1 VADKL
6 ELRECYGQALVEA
19 GRENERIVLVEA
31 DLRKSTMGELFRQ
44 EFPERLFE
52 VGIAEQNMIGMAA
65 GLALT
70 GWTAVANSF
79 AVFASGRAFEQI
91 RQSVALPRLNVK
103 IGGSSAGLT
112 DTGDGAT
119 HQSIADLAIM
129 RSLPNMTVLS
139 PADGIE
145 MKQAVKAMLELD
157 GPVYIRV
164 GRIAAP
170 TLYDEDYKF
179 ELGKIVVMRPGKDV
193 TLAATGTM
201 VAVALEAAELLA
213 KEGIDAR
220 VLNVHTLKPLDEE
233 AILAA
238 ARETAGI
245 VTVEEHNIIGG
256 LGSAVAEVVSAAG
269 AGSVVRVGVEDVF
282 GQSANSYEELLAAYG
297 LTPENVRSKA
307 RSLLQ
312 KA

>member
-1 VADKL
+1 MADKM
-6 ELRECYGQALVEA
+6 EMRECYGQALVEA
-19 GRENERIVLVEA
+19 GRENEKIVVLEA

-65 GLALT
+65 GFALT

-91 RQSVALPRLNVK
+91 RQSIALPRLNVK
-103 IGGSSAGLT
+103 IGGSSGGLT

-129 RSLPNMTVLS
+129 RSLPNMTVLC

-145 MKQAVKAMLELD
+145 TKQAVQAMLELD
-157 GPVYIRV
+157 GPVYIRI
-164 GRIAAP
+164 GRIEAP

-179 ELGKIVVMRPGKDV
+179 ELGKIVVMRPGADV
-193 TLAATGTM
+193 TLAAAGTM
-201 VAVALEAAELLA
+201 VGVALEAAKLLA
-213 KEGIDAR
+213 KDGIDAR
-220 VLNVHTLKPLDEE
+220 VLNVHTLKPLDEG

-269 AGSVVRVGVEDVF
+269 GGPVVRVGVADVF
-282 GQSANSYEELLAAYG
+282 GQSSNCYEELLAAYG

-312 KA
+312 KK

>member
-1 VADKL
+1 M
-6 ELRECYGQALVEA
+6 EMRECYGQALVEA
-19 GRENERIVLVEA
+19 GRENEKIVVLEA

-65 GLALT
+65 GFALT

-91 RQSVALPRLNVK
+91 RQSIALPRLNVK
-103 IGGSSAGLT
+103 IGGSSGGLT

-129 RSLPNMTVLS
+129 RSLPNMTVLC

-145 MKQAVKAMLELD
+145 TKQAVQAMLELD
-157 GPVYIRV
+157 GPVYIRI
-164 GRIAAP
+164 GRIEAP

-179 ELGKIVVMRPGKDV
+179 ELGKIVVMRPGEDV
-193 TLAATGTM
+193 TLAAAGTM
-201 VAVALEAAELLA
+201 VGVALEAAKLLA
-213 KEGIDAR
+213 KDGIDAR
-220 VLNVHTLKPLDEE
+220 VLNVHTLKPLDEG

-256 LGSAVAEVVSAAG
+256 LGSAVAEVVSAADG
-269 AGSVVRVGVEDVF
+269 GPVVRVGVADVF
-282 GQSANSYEELLAAYG
+282 GQSSNCYEELLAAYG

-312 KA
+312 KK

>member
-1 VADKL
+1 
-6 ELRECYGQALVEA
+6 
-19 GRENERIVLVEA
+19 
-31 DLRKSTMGELFRQ
+31 
-44 EFPERLFE
+44 
-52 VGIAEQNMIGMAA
+52 
-65 GLALT
+65 
-70 GWTAVANSF
+70 
-79 AVFASGRAFEQI
+79 
-91 RQSVALPRLNVK
+91 LNVK

-129 RSLPNMTVLS
+129 RALPNMTVLS

-145 MKQAVKAMLELD
+145 MKGAVKAMLEVD

-170 TLYDEDYKF
+170 TLYDEEYKF

-201 VAVALEAAELLA
+201 VHVALEAAELLA
-213 KEGIDAR
+213 KDGIDAR
-220 VLNVHTLKPLDEE
+220 VLNVHTIKPLDEE

-269 AGSVVRVGVEDVF
+269 GGPVVRVGVEDVF

-297 LTPENVRSKA
+297 LTPANVRAKA
-307 RSLLQ
+307 QSLLQ
-312 KA
+312 RA

>member
-1 VADKL
+1 
-6 ELRECYGQALVEA
+6 
-19 GRENERIVLVEA
+19 VLVEA

>member
-1 VADKL
+1 MADKL

>member
-1 VADKL
+1 MADKL
-6 ELRECYGQALVEA
+6 EMRQCYGQALVEA
-19 GRENERIVLVEA
+19 GRENEKIVVLEA

-65 GLALT
+65 GFALT

-91 RQSVALPRLNVK
+91 RQSIALPRLNVK
-103 IGGSSAGLT
+103 IGGSSGGLT

-129 RSLPNMTVLS
+129 RSLPNMTVLC

-145 MKQAVKAMLELD
+145 TKQAVQAMLELD
-157 GPVYIRV
+157 GPVYIRI
-164 GRIAAP
+164 GRIEAP

-179 ELGKIVVMRPGKDV
+179 ELGKIVVMRPGADV
-193 TLAATGTM
+193 TLAAAGTM
-201 VAVALEAAELLA
+201 VGVALEAAKLLA
-213 KEGIDAR
+213 KDGIDAR
-220 VLNVHTLKPLDEE
+220 VLNVHTLKPLDEG

-256 LGSAVAEVVSAAG
+256 LGSAVAEVVSAADG
-269 AGSVVRVGVEDVF
+269 GPVVRVGVADVF
-282 GQSANSYEELLAAYG
+282 GQSSNCYEELLAAYG

-312 KA
+312 KK

>member
-1 VADKL
+1 MADKM
-6 ELRECYGQALVEA
+6 EMRECYGQALVEA
-19 GRENERIVLVEA
+19 GRENEKIVVLEA

-65 GLALT
+65 GFALT

-91 RQSVALPRLNVK
+91 RQSIALPRLNVK
-103 IGGSSAGLT
+103 IGGSSGGLT

-129 RSLPNMTVLS
+129 RSLPNMTVLC

-145 MKQAVKAMLELD
+145 TKQAVQAMLELD
-157 GPVYIRV
+157 GPVYIRI
-164 GRIAAP
+164 GRIEAP

-179 ELGKIVVMRPGKDV
+179 ELGKIVVMRPGADV
-193 TLAATGTM
+193 TLAAAGTM
-201 VAVALEAAELLA
+201 VGVALEAAKLLA
-213 KEGIDAR
+213 KDGIDAR
-220 VLNVHTLKPLDEE
+220 VLNVHTLKPLDEG

-256 LGSAVAEVVSAAG
+256 LGSAVAEVVSAADG
-269 AGSVVRVGVEDVF
+269 GPVVRVGVADVF
-282 GQSANSYEELLAAYG
+282 GQSSNCYEELLAAYG

-312 KA
+312 KK

>member
-1 VADKL
+1 MADKL

-79 AVFASGRAFEQI
+79 AVFASGRAVEQI